1 MNLLISSFLRRCLVM
16 PSTLIVAIFA
26 LGPVA
31 SRAADMPALL
41 DDFSNAQ
48 RSQKGIE
55 RHLIDDKTLGGQ
67 SHATQKCEGG
77 VLTVEGELL
86 PGRGAPAFITLA
98 LLVSA
103 DAKPHDLS
111 GYEGVRLRVKV
122 NKGSLFIQVGSA
134 EVQNFDYHTS
144 GAIARSTGDFQ
155 EVRIPFKDMK
165 RAWSEQTAL
174 NLKSITSVNLV
185 AVGMAKD
192 AFAYQVDEVG
202 FY

>member
-1 MNLLISSFLRRCLVM
+1 MNLLISSCLRRCLIT
-16 PSTLIVAIFA
+16 PSALFVAIFV
-26 LGPVA
+26 LSPVMG
-31 SRAADMPALL
+31 RAADTLALL

-48 RSQKGIE
+48 RSQNGIE

-77 VLTVEGELL
+77 ILMVEGELL

-98 LLVSA
+98 LPVST

-111 GYEGVRLRVKV
+111 EYAGVRLRVKV

-134 EVQNFDYHTS
+134 EIQNFDYHSS

-155 EVRIPFKDMK
+155 EVRVPFKDMK

-174 NLKSITSVNLV
+174 NLKSITSINFV
-185 AVGMAKD
+185 AAGMAKD
-192 AFAYQVDEVG
+192 AFAYEVDEVG

>member
-1 MNLLISSFLRRCLVM
+1 MNFLISSSLRRMVM
-16 PSTLIVAIFA
+16 PTVVIVATFV
-26 LGPVA
+26 LGPVVV
-31 SRAADMPALL
+31 RAADTPALL
-41 DDFSNAQ
+41 DNFSDAQ
-48 RSQKGIE
+48 HSQNGIE

-86 PGRGAPAFITLA
+86 PGRGAPAFISLA
-98 LLVSA
+98 LLLSA

-122 NKGSLFIQVGSA
+122 NKGSLFVQIGSA
-134 EVQNFDYHTS
+134 DVQNFDYHTS
-144 GAIARSTGDFQ
+144 GALVRTAGDFQ
-155 EVRIPFKDMK
+155 EMRVPFKDMK

-185 AVGMAKD
+185 AVGMARD
-192 AFAYQVDEVG
+192 AFAYEVDEVG